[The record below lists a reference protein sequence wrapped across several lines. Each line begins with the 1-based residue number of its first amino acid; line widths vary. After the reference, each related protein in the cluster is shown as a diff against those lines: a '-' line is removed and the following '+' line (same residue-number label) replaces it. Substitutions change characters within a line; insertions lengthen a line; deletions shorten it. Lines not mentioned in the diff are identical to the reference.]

1 MILRCFNLAY
11 YIAFSFTM
19 DILVILPIIS
29 FFNVFQEREKIYIE
43 INQSNDLI
51 PDTHWEDTPL
61 PKEE

>member
-1 MILRCFNLAY
+1 
-11 YIAFSFTM
+11 M